1 MSNDS
6 ASNDSPSTRSLD
18 RWSVDVRKVEKP
30 WGYEL
35 IWAVT
40 EIYVGKVLFIKAGQ
54 ALSLQFHRQKDE
66 SWFVQSGRATLE
78 LGEAGSDTLTQGE
91 IAAGDAFHYVPGT
104 VHRVT
109 AIEDTTILEVSTPHL
124 DDVVRL
130 EDAYGRAGT
139 SAP

>member
-1 MSNDS
+1 MSL
-6 ASNDSPSTRSLD
+6 DSPDVTPLD
-18 RWSVDVRKVEKP
+18 PWRAEVRKVEKP

-35 IWAVT
+35 IWALT
-40 EIYVGKVLFIKAGQ
+40 GTYCGKVLFIKAGQ
-54 ALSLQFHRQKDE
+54 ALSLQFHREKEE
-66 SWFVQSGRATLE
+66 SWLVQSGRATLE
-78 LGEAGSDTLTQGE
+78 LGEEGHGTLVQSVIEAGS
-91 IAAGDAFHYVPGT
+91 AFHYVPGT

>member
-130 EDAYGRAGT
+130 ADAYGREGT
-139 SAP
+139 SAA